1 MIRGCNIDKYLGGD
15 KILNNVNIN
24 VNKGSIYGLIGPN
37 GAGKTTLLKT
47 LVDIY
52 EPEKGEVFILGESI
66 KENVKVKANLGYV
79 ADSLNFYPDFK
90 LADVVDF
97 YRNTYPNWDEG
108 RYIKLK
114 NIFKLDEKKKIKSLS
129 KGMKT
134 QLAFMLNISISP
146 KVLILDEPTSGLD
159 PVIKRKVLDII
170 IDEVSENETTVLI
183 SSHHLG
189 ELERIC
195 DHIGIIHEGQ
205 ILLEE
210 SIDDLKS
217 NVRKI
222 QVAFKGD
229 IPEKI
234 KSNPDILKI
243 ENRGKVYEIIVNNN
257 VDVFMENLK
266 KYNPILLDT
275 IDMSLEEIF
284 VYKMGGVGYGFEDII
299 L

>member
-1 MIRGCNIDKYLGGD
+1 MIRGYNIDKYLGRD

-66 KENVKVKANLGYV
+66 KDNTKIKAKIGYV
-79 ADSLNFYPDFK
+79 ADNLKFYPNFK
-90 LADVVDF
+90 LEDTVDF
-97 YRNTYPNWDEG
+97 YRNTYPFWDEEKF
-108 RYIKLK
+108 IQLK
-114 NIFKLDEKKKIKSLS
+114 NIFKLEEKKKLKSLS

-134 QLAFMLNISISP
+134 QLALMLNLSISP
-146 KVLILDEPTSGLD
+146 KILILDEPTSGLD

-170 IDEVSENETTVLI
+170 IDEVAENETTVLI

-195 DHIGIIHEGQ
+195 DYIGIIHEGQ
-205 ILLEE
+205 ILLED
-210 SIDDLKS
+210 SIEHLKL

-222 QVAFKGD
+222 QVAFKNGL
-229 IPEKI
+229 PEEI
-234 KSNPDILKI
+234 KNNPDVLSI
-243 ENRGKVYEIIVNNN
+243 ENRGKVYEIIVNENM
-257 VDVFMENLK
+257 DIFMESIK
-266 KYNPILLDT
+266 KHNPILLET